1 MVWVVL
7 PTMLDLVLAIG
18 HHLLIF
24 AIFGILFGEFLLVRP
39 GLSASAAGR
48 IAQLDLWYGLLA
60 AAIVILGF
68 CRAIFAAKGW
78 AYYSHNAFFWAK
90 IASFAA
96 IGLLSVPPTLEFFRW
111 KKSSSA
117 PADAAVRSVRRYL
130 HIELMLFVLLPIFAA
145 AMARGYGEF

>member
-1 MVWVVL
+1 
-7 PTMLDLVLAIG
+7 MLDLSLAIA

-24 AIFGILFGEFLLVRP
+24 GIFGIICAEFWAVRP
-39 GLSASAAGR
+39 GVTSAAAAR
-48 IAQLDLWYGLLA
+48 VASIDLWYGILA
-60 AAIVILGF
+60 AAVIVVGF

-96 IGLLSVPPTLEFFRW
+96 IGILSLPPTFTFIRW
-111 KKSSSA
+111 R
-117 PADAAVRSVRRYL
+117 RSGASPGDPDIQRVRRYL
-130 HIELMLFVLLPIFAA
+130 HAELALFVFLPIFAA

>member
-1 MVWVVL
+1 
-7 PTMLDLVLAIG
+7 MLDLSLAIA

-24 AIFGILFGEFLLVRP
+24 GIFGIMCAEFWAVRP
-39 GLSASAAGR
+39 GVTSAAAAR
-48 IAQLDLWYGLLA
+48 IASIDLWYGILA
-60 AAIVILGF
+60 AAVIVVGF

-96 IGLLSVPPTLEFFRW
+96 IGILSLPPTFTFIRW
-111 KKSSSA
+111 R
-117 PADAAVRSVRRYL
+117 RSGALPGDPDIQRVRRYL
-130 HIELMLFVLLPIFAA
+130 HAELALFVFMPIFAA